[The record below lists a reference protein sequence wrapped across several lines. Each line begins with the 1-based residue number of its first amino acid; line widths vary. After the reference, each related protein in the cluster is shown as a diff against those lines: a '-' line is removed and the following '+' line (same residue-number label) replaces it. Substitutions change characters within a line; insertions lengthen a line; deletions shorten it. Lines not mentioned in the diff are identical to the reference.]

1 MVNLAVI
8 ILRIMIVSLPNGK
21 VVEMSLEQY
30 LRMTDEDFQFMV
42 AQNWGEEV
50 NNPFHGSVL
59 EDGEYAEIPIPET
72 FADEVAIEDI
82 IDDLTDIDPSEKLSD
97 EDFIDDNL
105 EV

>member
-1 MVNLAVI
+1 MVTLAVI

-42 AQNWGEEV
+42 AQNWGEEI

-97 EDFIDDNL
+97 ENFIDDNL